1 MRLQLLVWAAVC
13 LGADLLFQLGMRSRL
28 EVTELRPAIPAPIAA
43 PAIPKL
49 GVAGRQPALSPIV
62 LEARRTRSLP
72 PTVIE
77 LFPQFRIRQRI
88 NAASAPALAAIPG
101 FSDRAAESLVSHREE
116 HGPFGHRAEL
126 LDVKWIGW
134 TTYLRL
140 LEFITLDRV
149 QGVGGD
155 EPDP

>member
-1 MRLQLLVWAAVC
+1 MRLQILAWTLICLAAALC
-13 LGADLLFQLGMRSRL
+13 FQVSMQSRL
-28 EVTELRPAIPAPIAA
+28 EVKELMKTADA
-43 PAIPKL
+43 PAQAPVIPPAATVNRK
-49 GVAGRQPALSPIV
+49 PALSPIV
-62 LEARRTRSLP
+62 LEVRRSRPHP
-72 PTVIE
+72 PAVIE

-88 NAASAPALAAIPG
+88 NAASAAALAAIPG
-101 FSDRAAESLVSHREE
+101 FSDRAAESLLSYRGE

-140 LEFITLDRV
+140 LEFITLDRI

-155 EPDP
+155 EPEP

>member
-1 MRLQLLVWAAVC
+1 MRVQFLVWAAVC
-13 LGADLLFQLGMRSRL
+13 LGVDLLFQLGMRSRL
-28 EVTELRPAIPAPIAA
+28 DLKELRPAIPAPMTA
-43 PAIPKL
+43 PAIPTS
-49 GVAGRQPALSPIV
+49 GVADRRPALSPIV
-62 LEARRTRSLP
+62 LEVRRSRPLP

-88 NAASAPALAAIPG
+88 NAASAAALAAIPG

-116 HGPFGHRAEL
+116 HGAFGHRAEL